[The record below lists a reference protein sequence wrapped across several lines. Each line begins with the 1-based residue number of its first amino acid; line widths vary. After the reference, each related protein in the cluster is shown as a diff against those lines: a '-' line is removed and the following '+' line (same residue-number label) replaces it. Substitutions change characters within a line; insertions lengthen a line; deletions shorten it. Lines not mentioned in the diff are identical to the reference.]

1 MTTLQE
7 RVAAHFAESIRA
19 KQEAGKVLVEPTV
32 QAAELMLQCLMN
44 DGKIRRAATAVRL
57 PTRSTSPPK

>member
-19 KQEAGKVLVEPTV
+19 KQEAEKVLAEPAA

-44 DGKIRRAATAVRL
+44 DGKILACGNGG
-57 PTRSTSPPK
+57 S